1 MRGSQS
7 QKKAAIPAELTPVFV
22 FGALRSGTTMFRLML
37 NNHGQVSNPG
47 EADFLF
53 DFLTPDPS
61 HPTGWRYDLEAMQ
74 NHRIFKARGLVIP
87 DGCDGLD
94 LLYDM
99 IRQFQDAS
107 DKVLTLNMHRN
118 IERMVALLPQAR
130 FIHILRDPR
139 DVARSSIGMGWAGNS
154 YYGVDH
160 WISTERGWDAAA
172 ASIPADQLLTIK
184 FETLMADLE
193 PQLKNL
199 CDFLAVDYSETML
212 LYHQNTSYGPPD
224 PKISQQWRRKATAR
238 EIALLEG
245 KCADLLVGRG
255 YDLAGAPI
263 LPGAIE
269 RLYLAGQNR
278 GLRWRH
284 NIRRFGLPLFLSA
297 HFTSLFGPKSL
308 NERLQRQIEGK
319 LIKGLK

>member
-1 MRGSQS
+1 
-7 QKKAAIPAELTPVFV
+7 
-22 FGALRSGTTMFRLML
+22 MFRLML
-37 NNHGQVSNPG
+37 NNHEKISNPG

-53 DFLTPDPS
+53 DFLVPDPA

-74 NHRIFKARGLVIP
+74 GHRIFKAYGLAIP

-99 IRQFQDAS
+99 LRQFQARS

-139 DVARSSIGMGWAGNS
+139 DVARSSIGMGWSGNS

-160 WISTERGWDAAA
+160 WLSTERGWDAAGS
-172 ASIPADQLLTIK
+172 SIPVGQVLTLK
-184 FETLMADLE
+184 FEILMADLE
-193 PQLKNL
+193 PQLKSL
-199 CDFLAVDYSETML
+199 CDFLAVAYSETML
-212 LYHQNTSYGPPD
+212 EYHKNTTYGPPD
-224 PKISQQWRRKATAR
+224 PKIAQQWRRKASGR

-245 KCADLLVGRG
+245 KCGDLLVARG
-255 YDLAGAPI
+255 YDLAGDPI
-263 LPGAIE
+263 IPRAFE
-269 RLYLAGQNR
+269 RWYLVAQNR
-278 GLRWRH
+278 VLRWRH

-297 HFTSLFGPKSL
+297 HFTRVVGPKFL
-308 NERLQRQIEGK
+308 NERLQRRIEGK
-319 LIKGLK
+319 VIKGLK